1 VTRRSS
7 EHDGP
12 GGDDEQRRLAREVRR
27 ALAHLVSHL
36 RATKPGGHLLGGGLG
51 GRELRLT
58 LPLPRGEEEGA
69 AADER
74 LLSDLNAVLDEE
86 IGLLASFRPGRVYCH
101 RCAGTDCPH
110 AAPPGPRSV
119 FLGWTSTGVPRWG
132 DFAQLCLE
140 RRHPLVD
147 RLYADP
153 PEILYQLTDGEEL
166 SLDLLPAV
174 RRESRSEVLVQ
185 ASIGLLSLG
194 KRGAR
199 EDLRTLTA
207 QAVSSRSPQA
217 PPRLVLNLIL
227 GQGQGGADLDRPSP
241 WRSAARTAQGKLD
254 SLLRRTG
261 GGRGRRRGRS
271 RDRGQEKEEQRDLLR
286 RGSTAILG
294 EFARRVVREARG
306 RGRRTRHAEERH
318 AGGRRPT
325 RTALL
330 DLRRA
335 RPEELM
341 VDRRSGAL
349 VVPGGRGRT
358 HFFNSGG
365 RLVSSVRYAPEELAR
380 KRKRG
385 HWRPA
390 TPEEG
395 RALLETLERS
405 RVD

>member
-1 VTRRSS
+1 LL
-7 EHDGP
+7 HDLH
-12 GGDDEQRRLAREVRR
+12 RM
-27 ALAHLVSHL
+27 
-36 RATKPGGHLLGGGLG
+36 
-51 GRELRLT
+51 
-58 LPLPRGEEEGA
+58 
-69 AADER
+69 
-74 LLSDLNAVLDEE
+74 LDEE
-86 IGLLASFRPGRVYCH
+86 IQILASFRPGRVYCH
-101 RCAGTDCPH
+101 RCAGTGCEH
-110 AAPPGPRSV
+110 ASPPGARSV
-119 FLGWTSTGVPRWG
+119 FLGWSSTGVPRWG

-140 RRHPLVD
+140 RHHPLVD

-153 PEILYQLTDGEEL
+153 PEILYQMTDGEEL
-166 SLDLLPAV
+166 SLDLLPAL
-174 RRESRSEVLVQ
+174 RRERRSEVLAQV
-185 ASIGLLSLG
+185 SIGLLALG
-194 KRGAR
+194 RPGAR
-199 EDLRTLTA
+199 DDLRTLTA
-207 QAVSSRSPQA
+207 QAVSSRSRGV
-217 PPRLVLNLIL
+217 PPRLALNLIL
-227 GQGQGGADLDRPSP
+227 GDGERGPDLEQPSP

-254 SLLRRTG
+254 SLLRRARG
-261 GGRGRRRGRS
+261 ARRRGDRQGGRGQAR
-271 RDRGQEKEEQRDLLR
+271 EEQRDLIR

-294 EFARRVVREARG
+294 ELARRVVREARG
-306 RGRRTRHAEERH
+306 RGRRTMHAEERH
-318 AGGRRPT
+318 SDGRRPT

-405 RVD
+405 SVD